1 MCARCAGG
9 EKVLDVFEVKLKD
22 AINKIP
28 FQKILTLKN
37 VQMVVNE
44 ADGYQPH
51 IIAPENGYRRLIED
65 GLSQL
70 REPALVAVEQVHQIL
85 KQIVT
90 MAVNTPECRDFARFF
105 NLKQE
110 VIVNAA
116 TTLGERAR
124 AAAHHGSLVHQP
136 LGLWHTWL
144 QASNKW
150 ASASGAC
157 AGGP

>member
-1 MCARCAGG
+1 MFDSAGIGG
-9 EKVLDVFEVKLKD
+9 EKILDVFEIKLKE

-70 REPALVAVEQVHQIL
+70 REPALIAVEQVGSNMQHAQAAYTGRRL
-85 KQIVT
+85 RQDD
-90 MAVNTPECRDFARFF
+90 CRGWCARV
-105 NLKQE
+105 LLQE
-110 VIVNAA
+110 GVPIAPA
-116 TTLGERAR
+116 D
-124 AAAHHGSLVHQP
+124 AH
-136 LGLWHTWL
+136 T
-144 QASNKW
+144 
-150 ASASGAC
+150 
-157 AGGP
+157 